1 MWRALYTIF
10 GACGIIGRVKI
21 KPWLQFFRL
30 PNLPTAPGDALA
42 GAAFFLAADG
52 SGLAQAVAAGAA
64 ALGFYMFGLA
74 DNDIVGVAADGPERP
89 LARGDISLRAS
100 RAARALCLAGAFAAG
115 ACVRL
120 PLAWWG
126 AGMALAGA
134 ILAYNRSK
142 SKWLMGLCR
151 GLNVACGALAV
162 WRPACEWPSLGKL
175 ACLAVGW
182 TLYIAAVTKLSEG
195 EERDSDGLGGW
206 RYAWGLAAFVPLGAC
221 AFLPDLRMALLPAV
235 GSFFAFVM
243 WCVAAMP
250 LGAPHGSADR
260 RRAVGQAIGALMYLQ
275 VGYMLVTPCREF
287 FVLAILLWVAARLAR
302 RLAPEISG
310 S

>member
-52 SGLAQAVAAGAA
+52 DGLAQAVAAGAA

-74 DNDIVGVAADGPERP
+74 DNDIVGVNADGPERP
-89 LARGDISLRAS
+89 LARGDISLRAA
-100 RAARALCLAGAFAAG
+100 RAARAACLAGACLAG
-115 ACVRL
+115 ACARL

-162 WRPACEWPSLGKL
+162 WRPACEWPAIGKL
-175 ACLAVGW
+175 ACLAAGW

-221 AFLPDLRMALLPAV
+221 AFLPDPRMALLPSV
-235 GSFFAFVM
+235 GSFFAFLM
-243 WCVAAMP
+243 WCVAVMP

-287 FVLAILLWVAARLAR
+287 FVLAVLLWVAARLAR

>member
-1 MWRALYTIF
+1 M
-10 GACGIIGRVKI
+10 KI
-21 KPWLQFFRL
+21 RPWLQFFRL

-52 SGLAQAVAAGAA
+52 EGLAQAVAAGAA

-74 DNDIVGVAADGPERP
+74 DNDIVGVNADARDNADGPERP
-89 LARGDISLRAS
+89 LARGDISM
-100 RAARALCLAGAFAAG
+100 RAAHVARSLCLAGAFAAG
-115 ACVRL
+115 ACARL

-126 AGMALAGA
+126 AGMALAGT

-142 SKWLMGLCR
+142 NKWLMGFCR

-206 RYAWGLAAFVPLGAC
+206 RFAWGLAAFVPLGAC
-221 AFLPDLRMALLPAV
+221 AFLPDPRMLLLPSV
-235 GSFFAFVM
+235 GSFFAFLA
-243 WCVAAMP
+243 WCAAVAP
-250 LGAPHGSADR
+250 LGVAHLSADR
-260 RRAVGQAIGALMYLQ
+260 RRAVGRAIGALLYLQ
-275 VGYMLVTPCREF
+275 VGYMLVVPDREF
-287 FVLAILLWVAARLAR
+287 LVIAAALWVASRIVR
-302 RLAPEISG
+302 RIAPEISG

>member
-1 MWRALYTIF
+1 MWSALYTIF

-21 KPWLQFFRL
+21 RPWLQFFRL

-42 GAAFFLAADG
+42 GAAVLMCLS
-52 SGLAQAVAAGAA
+52 SGGFVQAVAAGGA

-74 DNDIVGVAADGPERP
+74 DNDIVGGAADAQDRP
-89 LARGDISLRAS
+89 LARGDISMHAARV
-100 RAARALCLAGAFAAG
+100 ARALCLIGAFAAG
-115 ACVRL
+115 ACARL

-126 AGMALAGA
+126 AGMALAGT

-175 ACLAVGW
+175 ACLEAGW

-195 EERDSDGLGGW
+195 EERDSNGLGGW
-206 RYAWGLAAFVPLGAC
+206 RFAWGLAAFVPLGAC
-221 AFLPDLRMALLPAV
+221 AFLPDPRMLLLPSV
-235 GSFFAFVM
+235 GSFFAFLA
-243 WCVAAMP
+243 WCAAVAP
-250 LGAPHGSADR
+250 LGAAHLSADR
-260 RRAVGQAIGALMYLQ
+260 KRAVGRAIGALLYLQ
-275 VGYMLVTPCREF
+275 VGYMLVVPDREF
-287 FVLAILLWVAARLAR
+287 LVIAAALWVASRIVR
-302 RLAPEISG
+302 RIAPEISG